1 MGHVWKSLV
10 DKKGP
15 IINLLH
21 NVVDAIV
28 LEMAKNLPQ
37 NLSKPVVTVAKLATA
52 RSSVACGIWI
62 RVSNLLVVV

>member
-1 MGHVWKSLV
+1 MSYVWISLV

-28 LEMAKNLPQ
+28 LEVARNLPQ
-37 NLSKPVVTVAKLATA
+37 NLSKPVVTVAVLATA
-52 RSSVACGIWI
+52 RSSVACGI
-62 RVSNLLVVV
+62 